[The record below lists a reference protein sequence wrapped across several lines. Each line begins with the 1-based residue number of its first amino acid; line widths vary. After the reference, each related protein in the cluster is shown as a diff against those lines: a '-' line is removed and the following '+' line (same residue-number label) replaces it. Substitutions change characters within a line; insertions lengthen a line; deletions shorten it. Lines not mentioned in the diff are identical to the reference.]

1 LINSVNT
8 FAFIIHPLDVS
19 DVARKYPVAKF
30 LPPSMVE
37 SALKLL
43 PPVVASKITGI
54 KSATG
59 ATAEGWFVACA
70 LTSRQMLRLDQDYV
84 MRKIIRAAQKAEE
97 LGAKIIGLGAFTS
110 VVGDAGITVSR
121 NVSVAV
127 TTGNSYTAGAG
138 IQALEL
144 AAQKMRIDVHSCKV
158 AVIGATGSVGV
169 ACSHLLAEK
178 VTDLTLVARDRNKLE
193 ALQSRLHDEYGIKAS
208 ITTDVAEATR
218 QSDLVVTASSAVEP
232 LINPSDLKKG
242 SVVLDIARPRDVSKK
257 VALERDDV
265 LVIEGGV
272 IRVPGDNVDFHFNFG
287 FPPGLAFAC
296 MAETM
301 ILALEGTYESFSLG
315 REYSAERVRRICE
328 LADKHGFKLA
338 GLRSFERPV
347 SDEYIE
353 AVRRKAG
360 R

>member
-1 LINSVNT
+1 MNT
-8 FAFIIHPLDVS
+8 FAFIFHPLDAS
-19 DVARKYPVAKF
+19 DVARKYTFAKY
-30 LPPSMVE
+30 LPPLVIE
-37 SALKLL
+37 FGLKLM

-59 ATAEGWFVACA
+59 ASAEGWFVGCT
-70 LTSRQMLRLDQDYV
+70 LTARQMLQLDQDYV
-84 MRKIIRAAQKAEE
+84 IRKIIRAAQKAEE

-121 NVSVAV
+121 HVSVGV

-144 AAQKMRIDVHSCKV
+144 AARRMDIDMQTCSV
-158 AVIGATGSVGV
+158 AVIGATGSVGT
-169 ACSHLLAEK
+169 ACSHLLADK
-178 VTDLTLVARDRNKLE
+178 VSDLTLVARDRTRLE
-193 ALQSRLHDEYGIKAS
+193 ALQQQLCDQSGLKAS
-208 ITTDVAEATR
+208 ITTDVSEATR
-218 QSDLVVTASSAVEP
+218 RSDLVVTASSAAEP
-232 LINPSDLKKG
+232 LINPGDLKKG
-242 SVVLDIARPRDVSKK
+242 AVVLDIARPRDVSKK
-257 VALERDDV
+257 VADEREDV

-272 IRVPGDNVDFHFNFG
+272 IKVPGDNVDFHFNFG

-315 REYSAERVRRICE
+315 REYSAERVRRICA
-328 LADKHGFKLA
+328 LADKHGFKVA
-338 GLRSFERPV
+338 GLRSFERLV
-347 SDEYIE
+347 TDEQIE
-353 AVRRKAG
+353 SIRRKAG